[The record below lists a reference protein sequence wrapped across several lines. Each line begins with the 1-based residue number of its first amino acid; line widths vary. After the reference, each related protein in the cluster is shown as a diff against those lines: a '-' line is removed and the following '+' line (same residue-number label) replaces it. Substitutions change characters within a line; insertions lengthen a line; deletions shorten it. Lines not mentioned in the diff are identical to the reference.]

1 MEKGVVSVV
10 AEPATS
16 GNASGVEFEFEGM
29 TKGAMEDWVEKYKVG
44 FFFLFFEGGA
54 FRRIL
59 TTSSSFLFCFFL
71 IWPGDYRL

>member
-10 AEPATS
+10 AESATS

-44 FFFLFFEGGA
+44 FFFFFKVERFGG
-54 FRRIL
+54 
-59 TTSSSFLFCFFL
+59 
-71 IWPGDYRL
+71 Y

>member
-10 AEPATS
+10 AESATS

-44 FFFLFFEGGA
+44 FFFFFIA
-54 FRRIL
+54 IQPLYLARKA
-59 TTSSSFLFCFFL
+59 FFL
-71 IWPGDYRL
+71 IYII